1 MKIFLD
7 IETIPN
13 QTGIARDYI
22 ARTIKP
28 PGTIKLAA
36 SIEKWHAESKASAV
50 DDAVSN
56 TGLDGAFGQI
66 VCVGM
71 AWNDQESISFSGMN
85 ELEVLTHVNKCL
97 DAVPKNEWLSTVLI
111 GHNVAGFDLRFLVQ
125 RYIVNGIRPHAIIS
139 RAAEAKPWE
148 TDKVYD
154 TMVQWNPD
162 RQNRVSLDKL
172 CAALGIPGKNCGT
185 WEDVLPNALA
195 GNWDA
200 ISTYCRND
208 VDITR
213 ACYKRMTF
221 AA

>member
-13 QTGIARDYI
+13 QTGVARDYI

-28 PGTIKLAA
+28 PGTIKLPA
-36 SIEKWHAESKASAV
+36 SIEKWHAENKASAI
-50 DDAVSN
+50 DDAVAS
-56 TGLDGAFGQI
+56 TGLDGAFGQV
-66 VCVGM
+66 VCVGV
-71 AWNDQESISFSGMN
+71 AVEDGLSTTFSGMA
-85 ELEVLTHVNKCL
+85 EFAVLNLLNDRL
-97 DAVPKNEWLSTVLI
+97 DETPKNQWLSTVI
-111 GHNVAGFDLRFLVQ
+111 VGHNVAGFDLRFLMQ
-125 RYIVNGIRPHAIIS
+125 RYIANGIRPHDILK
-139 RAAEAKPWE
+139 RAADAKPWE
-148 TDKVYD
+148 SDKVFD
-154 TMVQWNPD
+154 TMLQWNPD
-162 RQNRVSLDKL
+162 RQNHISLDKL

-200 ISTYCRND
+200 ISDYCRND

-221 AA
+221 Q